1 MSWKQLQITS
11 VASHKCRVV
20 CAANNRK
27 FCQFHKCIEIN
38 LQQKYQRWSG
48 VHKEYVTSYKC
59 IWNCKLQDWKSVQR
73 CAKENWKLCKM
84 AGVTRLTGV
93 TWLTRVVGQLFNI
106 RNGQSSFD
114 KFRRLVQELLVRAK
128 THLQILIGVQFVLQR
143 LEQVVFPYKAWSMW
157 HHVEPKERKPAIYCC
172 AQETHNPMTKFYD
185 YCKKFNY
192 VWSQGESHWLWFINI
207 SNTLGVP
214 HCLLWD
220 TVPLGQDQT
229 HTGFQYL
236 ESSLNHPWNFVT
248 ESFNEKQRRSERK
261 TIQKSRRES

>member
-84 AGVTRLTGV
+84 AGVTR
-93 TWLTRVVGQLFNI
+93 VVGQLFNI

-114 KFRRLVQELLVRAK
+114 KFRRLVQELLVHMK
-128 THLQILIGVQFVLQR
+128 TYLQILTGVQFVLQR

-185 YCKKFNY
+185 YCRKFHY

-214 HCLLWD
+214 HSHTAYYGTQCHWD
-220 TVPLGQDQT
+220 RLRPTRVFNT
-229 HTGFQYL
+229 
-236 ESSLNHPWNFVT
+236 SNHPWITLEILSQRVLVRNRV
-248 ESFNEKQRRSERK
+248 EAKERRSRKAGERV
-261 TIQKSRRES
+261 